1 MSFFKVILTGEYVV
15 SLKSL
20 KSSMIATKEPEN
32 VQIKNKIKNKIKK

>member
-32 VQIKNKIKNKIKK
+32 VQIKNKIKK